1 MNSHDPFRDAPL
13 PELLAAFA
21 DGELSPADRG
31 RVEEWLAANPRF
43 ASDLETQKRF
53 GRRLFAHC
61 DEPSA
66 ATWKQMQLR
75 IQVAVATPLPTPA
88 ARVSRR
94 RLLAAIAAVAACV
107 ALAVTFYPRQQ
118 DSKGV
123 GIPVDELVVATAD
136 DVEILRIQ
144 EIDVGLLVVGESP
157 LRKGLVLATLDDVE
171 GLTVLRDTDGMMPMV
186 AMSGP
191 NAPMIVAPMATK

>member
-1 MNSHDPFRDAPL
+1 MNSRDPFRDSPL
-13 PELLAAFA
+13 PELLAAYA
-21 DGELSPADRG
+21 DGELSAAERG
-31 RVEEWLAANPRF
+31 RVEEWLAANPKS

-107 ALAVTFYPRQQ
+107 ALVVTFYPHEKE
-118 DSKGV
+118 SSVGV
-123 GIPVDELVVATAD
+123 PVDELVVATAD

-144 EIDVGLLVVGESP
+144 EADVGLLVVGESP
-157 LRKGLVLATLDDVE
+157 LRRGLVLATLDDIE
-171 GLTVLRDTDGMMPMV
+171 GLTVVRDTDGMMPMV

-191 NAPMIVAPMATK
+191 NAPMIVAPMTTK